1 MLKIDIYQVVEE
13 VEGVDFVDK
22 VRLRDEGRRV
32 DVEQLKLNDDQLVH
46 LVGVKATEKAHD
58 RIV

>member
-1 MLKIDIYQVVEE
+1 MKIDIYQVVED

-22 VRLRDEGRRV
+22 VRLRDEGRRLG
-32 DVEQLKLNDDQLVH
+32 VEQLKLQDDQLVH
-46 LVGVKATEKAHD
+46 LVAVSATEKAHD